1 MTTNNDIETFTV
13 NQIRAELANNIPGR
27 VDEILNRAADLIEQ
41 EGLSR
46 GQFYRVGKG
55 YCALGAIRKAEFGT
69 TVAVVGEAV
78 SVEGYAEEDATTTPT
93 GWLWKHLGSKPITWW
108 NDDPSTTK
116 EDVVRTLRDAADKYT
131 NR

>member
-1 MTTNNDIETFTV
+1 MTTNNDIETFTMT
-13 NQIRAELANNIPGR
+13 QIRAELANNIHGP

-46 GQFYRVGKG
+46 GQFYRQGEG

-69 TVAVVGEAV
+69 TNMFVIGEIVPAD
-78 SVEGYAEEDATTTPT
+78 YAEEDATTTPT
-93 GWLWKHLGSKPITWW
+93 GWLWKYLGSKPIAWW